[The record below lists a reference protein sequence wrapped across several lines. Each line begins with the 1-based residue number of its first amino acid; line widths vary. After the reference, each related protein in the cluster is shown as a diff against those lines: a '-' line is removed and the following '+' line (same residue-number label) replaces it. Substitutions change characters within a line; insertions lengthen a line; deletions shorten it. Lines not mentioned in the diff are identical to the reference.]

1 MYGSKKLTYSS
12 ELEGD
17 SFQPEFLPYVEQLRL
32 KVNIIK
38 DRSLLKKKYFLSF
51 LFDSFDKPQEIYFPA
66 SILTW
71 VVITSL
77 EKARDPNKLFKKEEI
92 QALWISWP
100 SQVQRGLDNNF
111 VCPNKW
117 EYYYAKKA
125 THYVMM

>member
-77 EKARDPNKLFKKEEI
+77 EKTRDPNKLFKKEEI
-92 QALWISWP
+92 QAL
-100 SQVQRGLDNNF
+100 
-111 VCPNKW
+111 
-117 EYYYAKKA
+117 
-125 THYVMM
+125 